1 MTMPRGSYSPPGD
14 VPARPVPAQAP
25 PVPSAPLASPA
36 PMAPPA
42 PVPSPGQAA
51 APAPGDPYAPA
62 ADPYAPAADPYADA
76 CPRCGQA
83 RLGPFCAACGFSFEP
98 ARGRARHA
106 AGPAAPAEVAWTA
119 VVSADRSYYE
129 AMVGPGGPEPG
140 SPPFPGY
147 GQEREYVLNAPR
159 MRIGRRSSSLGL
171 EPDIDLTGPPTDPGV
186 SRLHAILVAE
196 PDGTWAVLD
205 SGSAN
210 GTLVN
215 DREIVTGVR
224 VPLRDGDR
232 IHMGAWTVLTIQAR

>member
-1 MTMPRGSYSPPGD
+1 M
-14 VPARPVPAQAP
+14 
-25 PVPSAPLASPA
+25 
-36 PMAPPA
+36 
-42 PVPSPGQAA
+42 
-51 APAPGDPYAPA
+51 
-62 ADPYAPAADPYADA
+62 
-76 CPRCGQA
+76 
-83 RLGPFCAACGFSFEP
+83 
-98 ARGRARHA
+98 
-106 AGPAAPAEVAWTA
+106 VAWTA
-119 VVSADRSYYE
+119 VVGADRSYYE
-129 AMVGPGGPEPG
+129 AMVGPGGPAPG

-159 MRIGRRSSSLGL
+159 MRIGRRSSSLSL

-196 PDGTWAVLD
+196 PDGSWAVLD

-232 IHMGAWTVLTIQAR
+232 IHLGAWTVLTIQAR

>member
-1 MTMPRGSYSPPGD
+1 MTMPRGTYSPPGN

-25 PVPSAPLASPA
+25 QAPSAPLPPPA
-36 PMAPPA
+36 PMAPAA
-42 PVPSPGQAA
+42 PVPPPGQAA
-51 APAPGDPYAPA
+51 APGPG
-62 ADPYAPAADPYADA
+62 DPYADA

-83 RLGPFCAACGFSFEP
+83 RLGPFCASCGFSFEP

-106 AGPAAPAEVAWTA
+106 GPAAPAQVAWTA
-119 VVSADRSYYE
+119 VVGADRSYYE

-140 SPPFPGY
+140 SPSFPGY
-147 GQEREYVLNAPR
+147 GQEREYVLTAPR

-196 PDGTWAVLD
+196 PDGSWAVLD

>member
-1 MTMPRGSYSPPGD
+1 
-14 VPARPVPAQAP
+14 
-25 PVPSAPLASPA
+25 
-36 PMAPPA
+36 MAP
-42 PVPSPGQAA
+42 PGQAA
-51 APAPGDPYAPA
+51 APAPGDPYA
-62 ADPYAPAADPYADA
+62 DS

-119 VVSADRSYYE
+119 VVGADRSYYE

-140 SPPFPGY
+140 APPFPGY

-171 EPDIDLTGPPTDPGV
+171 EPDIDLTGPPADPGV

-196 PDGTWAVLD
+196 PDGSWAVLD